1 MSKKLTVENQ
11 RVGSGAVPVQSL
23 VEPELI
29 DQNEEEYDDEP
40 QEARGESS
48 ATAEGESFG
57 SQDVFDATAKAKEQE
72 FIQQTVGKINA
83 MYRQNVDNGKLEIGR
98 YLLDEV
104 FGGQIEE
111 AMSTNPHKPST
122 FSRIAQDP
130 DLLVE
135 PQTLGSW
142 VRAAAVDQ
150 DFSQRGFEF
159 PHLTT
164 YHYVELAK
172 VKDQDRRVEIAK
184 DANERDLT
192 VKDLRKLISEE
203 KGNGQS
209 ASETMKQEVHKTM
222 KTLAELSVSE
232 GFLEFVGD
240 MSAIKGAYSP
250 GKALDLIPEV
260 YASLENVQATA
271 QLLETFANNLDEI
284 VNETRK
290 RRSA

>member
-1 MSKKLTVENQ
+1 MKKESEGKKVMNNSTV
-11 RVGSGAVPVQSL
+11 

-48 ATAEGESFG
+48 EVAADESFN
-57 SQDVFDATAKAKEQE
+57 SQDVFDAAAKAKEQE

-83 MYRQNVDNGKLEIGR
+83 MYRQNVDNGKLEIGG
-98 YLLDEV
+98 YILDEV
-104 FGGQIEE
+104 FKGQIEE
-111 AMSTNPHKPST
+111 AISTNPHKAST
-122 FSRIAQDP
+122 FSRIAKDP

-135 PQTLGSW
+135 SQTLGSW
-142 VRAAAVDQ
+142 VRAAAVDR

-184 DANERDLT
+184 DAKERDLT
-192 VKDLRKLISEE
+192 VKVLRKLISEE

-222 KTLAELSVSE
+222 KTFAELSVSE

-240 MSAIKGAYSP
+240 MTAIKGAYSP

-271 QLLETFANNLDEI
+271 QLLDTFANNLDEI
-284 VNETRK
+284 VNETRE

>member
-1 MSKKLTVENQ
+1 MKKESEGKKVMIN
-11 RVGSGAVPVQSL
+11 SAV
-23 VEPELI
+23 VEPEPI
-29 DQNEEEYDDEP
+29 EVNQDEYEDEP
-40 QEARGESS
+40 QEAHGESS
-48 ATAEGESFG
+48 KLVADESFG
-57 SQDVFDATAKAKEQE
+57 SQDVLDAAAKAKEQE

-111 AMSTNPHKPST
+111 AISTNPHKPST

-135 PQTLGSW
+135 SKTLGSW
-142 VRAAAVDQ
+142 VRAAAVDR
-150 DFSQRGFEF
+150 DFSQRGLEF

-164 YHYVELAK
+164 YHYLELAK

-184 DANERDLT
+184 DANERDLK
-192 VKDLRKLISEE
+192 VKALRKLISEE
-203 KGNGQS
+203 KGNGQG

-240 MSAIKGAYSP
+240 MTAIKGAYSP

-284 VNETRK
+284 VNETRE

>member
-1 MSKKLTVENQ
+1 MSPQMKKESEGKKVMNNNTV
-11 RVGSGAVPVQSL
+11 
-23 VEPELI
+23 VEPEPI
-29 DQNEEEYDDEP
+29 ETDTDEYEDEP
-40 QEARGESS
+40 QEAHGESS
-48 ATAEGESFG
+48 ELAADESFG
-57 SQDVFDATAKAKEQE
+57 SQDVLDAAAKAKEQE

-111 AMSTNPHKPST
+111 AISTNPHKPST
-122 FSRIAQDP
+122 FSRIAKDP

-135 PQTLGSW
+135 SGTLGSW
-142 VRAAAVDQ
+142 VRAAAVDR

-192 VKDLRKLISEE
+192 VKVLRKLISEE

-222 KTLAELSVSE
+222 KALAGLSVSE

-240 MSAIKGAYSP
+240 MTAIKGAYSP

-284 VNETRK
+284 VNETRE

>member
-1 MSKKLTVENQ
+1 MLSTSF
-11 RVGSGAVPVQSL
+11 RSYAVIESL
-23 VEPELI
+23 
-29 DQNEEEYDDEP
+29 N
-40 QEARGESS
+40 G
-48 ATAEGESFG
+48 
-57 SQDVFDATAKAKEQE
+57 QDVFDAAAKAKEQE

-122 FSRIAQDP
+122 FSRIAKDP

-135 PQTLGSW
+135 SQTLGSW
-142 VRAAAVDQ
+142 VRAAAVDR

-172 VKDQDRRVEIAK
+172 VKEQDRRVEIAK

-203 KGNGQS
+203 KGNSQS

-240 MSAIKGAYSP
+240 MTAIKGAYSA
-250 GKALDLIPEV
+250 GKALDLIPDV
-260 YASLENVQATA
+260 YASVENVQATA
-271 QLLETFANNLDEI
+271 QLLDTFANNLDEI

>member
-1 MSKKLTVENQ
+1 MD
-11 RVGSGAVPVQSL
+11 R
-23 VEPELI
+23 
-29 DQNEEEYDDEP
+29 
-40 QEARGESS
+40 
-48 ATAEGESFG
+48 
-57 SQDVFDATAKAKEQE
+57 
-72 FIQQTVGKINA
+72 
-83 MYRQNVDNGKLEIGR
+83 
-98 YLLDEV
+98 
-104 FGGQIEE
+104 
-111 AMSTNPHKPST
+111 
-122 FSRIAQDP
+122 
-130 DLLVE
+130 
-135 PQTLGSW
+135 
-142 VRAAAVDQ
+142 

-172 VKDQDRRVEIAK
+172 VKDPDRRGEIAK
-184 DANERDLT
+184 DADERDLT
-192 VKDLRKLISEE
+192 VKALRDLVKEE

-240 MSAIKGAYSP
+240 MTAIKVAYSP

-271 QLLETFANNLDEI
+271 QLLDTFANNLDEI